1 MIDIIL
7 PVPKANADLVGGFVE
22 ALLDSTEAAVRV
34 IAVLDG
40 GTQKEIGEVQVGLSA
55 VDNVLM
61 HNPIPLYLNAC
72 IGDAR
77 REIRQQFVVI
87 ARPEVR
93 LRDKK
98 WVAKIMRILQVDP
111 VACVI
116 DTLPNTTNSSI
127 APVKRQL
134 HKAPDDGVRFAV
146 VQGRFF
152 KATLLGNTTDPIKH
166 LAGVALRTGCSVWHH
181 GGVNYNLTEHKE
193 HLIWREPS
201 AVADLSRSPSQTTPA
216 SSTPTTTG
224 KGGPTAFD
232 L

>member
-7 PVPKANADLVGGFVE
+7 PVPAANADLVGGFVE
-22 ALLDSTEAAVRV
+22 SLLDSTEAAVRV

-40 GTQKEIGEVQVGLSA
+40 GTQKEVGEVQVGLSEI
-55 VDNVLM
+55 DHVLM
-61 HNPIPLYLNAC
+61 HNTIPVYLNCC
-72 IGDAR
+72 ISDAR
-77 REIRQQFVVI
+77 KEVRQQFVVI

-98 WVAKIMRILQVDP
+98 WVSKIMRILQVDH

-116 DTLPNTTNSSI
+116 DTLPNTTSTSI

-193 HLIWREPS
+193 HLVWREPS
-201 AVADLSRSPSQTTPA
+201 PVADLSRSPSRTTRD

-224 KGGPTAFD
+224 KGGPTDFG